1 MRQPGILGVRK
12 GGRESEGKEREE
24 RQGERGSMASAEPVC
39 QGEPWCSLT
48 QEACYGRVLLGLD
61 MGMGRVWN
69 ARLTGSFV
77 Q

>member
-1 MRQPGILGVRK
+1 MRGRK
-12 GGRESEGKEREE
+12 GRRDRG
-24 RQGERGSMASAEPVC
+24 RGSMASAEPVC

-77 Q
+77 HLSLIHPITMPIRDNC